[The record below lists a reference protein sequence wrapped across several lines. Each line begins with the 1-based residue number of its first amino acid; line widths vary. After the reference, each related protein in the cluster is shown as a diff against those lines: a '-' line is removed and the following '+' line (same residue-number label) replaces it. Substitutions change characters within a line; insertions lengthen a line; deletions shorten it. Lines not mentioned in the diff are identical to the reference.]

1 MTGFESIITYII
13 AASLLVLEPGFNEK
27 ASNCWQVFSFHILEQ
42 EIYSTCPQEV
52 YNQSFNNWAQPL
64 SGEPVFG
71 LSGDNG
77 PSPYSVRSV
86 LKGDFS
92 RKHVL
97 FLEGVRVMVH
107 FK

>member
-1 MTGFESIITYII
+1 M
-13 AASLLVLEPGFNEK
+13 LLVLDQQDQRMLLLDQLLMKGK
-27 ASNCWQVFSFHILEQ
+27 RLA
-42 EIYSTCPQEV
+42 EV

-97 FLEGVRVMVH
+97 FVEGVRVMVH